1 MKSHLMGVVD
11 VVMQAIPRSVSM
23 MPSSTSSSAASPHP
37 THSSLQAADSFEEG
51 LLEDEEEDEE
61 ESERDGEEE
70 EEEGTGR
77 ALHLEGQ
84 LEKKSPA
91 HNLWQARW
99 FKIVT
104 RVENTDAGGSH
115 ELCYAHIPR
124 SISS

>member
-51 LLEDEEEDEE
+51 LIEDDEEDE
-61 ESERDGEEE
+61 ESERDGEEEE

-104 RVENTDAGGSH
+104 RVENSDAGGPH